1 MLLRR
6 CSGDSSAGI
15 AVIFSGQACE
25 CFEGF
30 LFKCESR
37 LMNEAST
44 QIAALFKCSC
54 LLVIVLYITGII
66 FLYLFKNPLRC
77 VRGLFVTLLAAG
89 FGFGGHYL
97 HLRWVLPFIFAP
109 QQEAQHCPLSLPFWQ
124 TLMNNSSSSISQ
136 GSYICFYPA
145 GRMQHGEQ

>member
-30 LFKCESR
+30 LFKCCENR

-44 QIAALFKCSC
+44 QIIFALFKYSC
-54 LLVIVLYITGII
+54 LLVIVLDITGIV
-66 FLYLFKNPLRC
+66 FLYLYKPAEVRSRAFC
-77 VRGLFVTLLAAG
+77 VAISSR
-89 FGFGGHYL
+89 
-97 HLRWVLPFIFAP
+97 
-109 QQEAQHCPLSLPFWQ
+109 FW
-124 TLMNNSSSSISQ
+124 IW
-136 GSYICFYPA
+136 
-145 GRMQHGEQ
+145 